1 MRTLRKKTG
10 LLLLIAALLCICF
23 TGCGDK
29 EGQLQDGYYS
39 AEASDYS
46 HGWKEFVS
54 ICISNGKL
62 VTVEYNAK
70 NESGFIKSWDM
81 NYMRNMEGI
90 TGTYPNMYTRTYAA
104 DFLSKGDPQAVDMV
118 TGASSSGA
126 KFKLLAAAAL
136 EQAEKGDT
144 SKIIVQ
150 TPAEGE

>member
-81 NYMRNMEGI
+81 NYMRTKE
-90 TGTYPNMYTRTYAA
+90 
-104 DFLSKGDPQAVDMV
+104 
-118 TGASSSGA
+118 
-126 KFKLLAAAAL
+126 
-136 EQAEKGDT
+136 
-144 SKIIVQ
+144 
-150 TPAEGE
+150 

>member
-1 MRTLRKKTG
+1 MRTLSKKTG
-10 LLLLIAALLCICF
+10 ALLLIVVLLCMCF

-39 AEASDYS
+39 AEASEYS

-54 ICISNGKL
+54 ICVSNGKL

-104 DFLSKGDPQAVDMV
+104 DFLSKGDAQAVDMV

-150 TPAEGE
+150 TPSEEE